1 MCWKVPLD
9 LGLGGN
15 LTCIHSW
22 FSEKED
28 WNVRITKLRKQVE
41 VIFNAKF
48 GKLNELCYNAAAFQ
62 NSSVKRVLHFPVL
75 I

>member
-1 MCWKVPLD
+1 MCLPLD
-9 LGLGGN
+9 LGLDDN
-15 LTCIHSW
+15 LTCIHLW

-41 VIFNAKF
+41 VIFNTKF

-62 NSSVKRVLHFPVL
+62 NSSVKRALQYPVL